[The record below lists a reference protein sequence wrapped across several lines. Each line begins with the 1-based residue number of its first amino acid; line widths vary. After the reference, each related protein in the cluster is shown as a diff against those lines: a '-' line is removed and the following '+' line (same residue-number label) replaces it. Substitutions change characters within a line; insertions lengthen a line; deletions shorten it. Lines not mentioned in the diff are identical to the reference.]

1 MCKSAIFFIIPKK
14 NDFFYFCTLV
24 LYIEILNINMEK
36 ERSIDRLARYI
47 IIIGAIAL
55 AAVACV
61 FFSNVLTYIL
71 LAFVVSL
78 IGQPIL
84 RLLRKIKIKGKSLPD
99 AVSAIITIVFIFS
112 ILLLIVIQVIPV
124 VTNIFGEATAMKA
137 QGTTESYNIIDQA
150 NGWIIQVIPWVGED
164 FDGVQLLI
172 EKVSEVV
179 DLSNVSGI
187 LGSVASAVA
196 GIAVGLFAVIFISFF
211 FIKDDTLFGRIV
223 GAMVPDSIEDRV
235 MKTILDIEH
244 LLSRYFVG
252 LIVEVLGVVLLNWL
266 GLWLI
271 ARIGFDYALGIAFIS
286 GLLNII
292 PYVGPLLGELI
303 GVILCVILKYG
314 AGIGLGV
321 NIWLF
326 ALIVLGIMLATQMV
340 DAFIYQPLIYS
351 TSIKAHPLEIFVVLL
366 VAGHIG
372 GVVGM
377 LIAIPSYTVIR
388 VIASRFFYDFKPV
401 KRLIPDVENENT
413 DPLL

>member
-1 MCKSAIFFIIPKK
+1 
-14 NDFFYFCTLV
+14 
-24 LYIEILNINMEK
+24 MEK

-47 IIIGAIAL
+47 IIIGAIVL
-55 AAVACV
+55 AAGACY
-61 FFSNVLTYIL
+61 FFSSVLAYIL

-78 IGQPIL
+78 IGQPVL

-99 AVSAIITIVFIFS
+99 AVLAIITLVFIFA
-112 ILLLIVIQVIPV
+112 LLLLVVMQVIPV
-124 VTNIFGEATAMKA
+124 VTNIVGEASLMKA
-137 QGTTESYNIIDQA
+137 QESTGNYNIIDQA
-150 NGWIIQVIPWVGED
+150 NGWVIQVIPWVGED

-179 DLSNVSGI
+179 DLSNISGI

-196 GIAVGLFAVIFISFF
+196 GIAVGLFSVIFISFF
-211 FIKDDTLFGRIV
+211 FIKDDSLFGRIV
-223 GAMVPDSIEDRV
+223 GALVPDSIEERV
-235 MKTILDIEH
+235 KKTIHDIEH

-252 LIVEVLGVVLLNWL
+252 LIVEILGVVVLNCL

-271 ARIGFDYALGIAFIS
+271 ARIGFNYALGIAFIA

-292 PYVGPLLGELI
+292 PYVGPLIGELI
-303 GVILCVILKYG
+303 GVVLCVILKYG

-326 ALIVLGIMLATQMV
+326 ALIVLCIMLATQLV

-351 TSIKAHPLEIFVVLL
+351 TSIKASPLEIFVVLL
-366 VAGHIG
+366 IAGHIG

-377 LIAIPSYTVIR
+377 LIAIPAYTVIR

-401 KRLIPDVENENT
+401 KRLIPDVEKENT
-413 DPLL
+413 DTLL